1 MFLRT
6 NLRMNKPFNYLTKYV
21 ISMAN
26 LRHNHKAINKMYII
40 QVANLPFGSRICIA
54 GLENKLSSRA
64 KIPWDRKIGMPNI
77 YPNTPEIP
85 AEKSNVSLKTCIE
98 LS

>member
-1 MFLRT
+1 
-6 NLRMNKPFNYLTKYV
+6 
-21 ISMAN
+21 MAN
-26 LRHNHKAINKMYII
+26 LRHNHKAMNKMNII

-64 KIPWDRKIGMPNI
+64 NIPWDSKIGMPNI

>member
-1 MFLRT
+1 MLKKKK
-6 NLRMNKPFNYLTKYV
+6 LRMNKPFNYLTLYV

-26 LRHNHKAINKMYII
+26 LRHNHKAKNKMYII
-40 QVANLPFGSRICIA
+40 QVANLPFWSRICIA

-64 KIPWDRKIGMPNI
+64 KIPWDSKIGMPNI
-77 YPNTPEIP
+77 YPNTPKIP

>member
-1 MFLRT
+1 
-6 NLRMNKPFNYLTKYV
+6 MNKPFNYLTIYV
-21 ISMAN
+21 ISVAN
-26 LRHNHKAINKMYII
+26 LRHNLKAMNKMNIV

-64 KIPWDRKIGMPNI
+64 NISWSIKIGMPYI
-77 YPNTPEIP
+77 YPNTSKIQ
-85 AEKSNVSLKTCIE
+85 AEKRNVSLKTCIK